1 MSIQLTLFDETT
13 ELGVDLVNVA
23 NTAASRDK
31 WEKQKC
37 RDFGYEQCLNAIF
50 SGKYGI
56 PLIKA
61 YRKEVPE
68 SFVSIG
74 DVYKGKVISQD
85 CVTGFEYDIVLDKFW
100 ENPEK
105 HIDVL
110 KNAKCVS
117 EMDFSLYINTPPA
130 LQIANTWRSHVL
142 SFVMQEHGIP
152 VLPAPTWSYTTS
164 YDYCFDGHEKGGV
177 VLVSTIGTLRNDK
190 SQMYFKEGFFEML
203 KRLDPEEVILYGDV
217 PEKS

>member
-1 MSIQLTLFDETT
+1 MVFNRYQMCSPDYREAKNRWADMQWNTCRQNLGNWADKGAVYLNKLVPALKAKALEEGANVNVDET
-13 ELGVDLVNVA
+13 
-23 NTAASRDK
+23 
-31 WEKQKC
+31 WC
-37 RDFGYEQCLNAIF
+37 RYQ
-50 SGKYGI
+50 
-56 PLIKA
+56 
-61 YRKEVPE
+61 
-68 SFVSIG
+68 
-74 DVYKGKVISQD
+74 
-85 CVTGFEYDIVLDKFW
+85 T
-100 ENPEK
+100 
-105 HIDVL
+105 H
-110 KNAKCVS
+110 
-117 EMDFSLYINTPPA
+117 PA

-217 PEKS
+217 PEKILKWIPKQLPIKVVGHYRFERARRYGK